1 MQEDTTSKGEVIN
14 SPEKNKMTAKRDARI
29 DDILTRKQA
38 DLQVMLDNVHDSQNL
53 SAIIR
58 SSDAVGILNIYY
70 ASANDET
77 LRIHK
82 TITQGGHRWT
92 HRYRVNDK
100 DRVRF
105 LQKKKKEGF
114 QVVVTHL
121 AENAISFREVDYT
134 QPTLIVMGNEK
145 EGVSNELIA
154 EATHVIV
161 IPMQGMVQSLN
172 VSVATALILYEAQRQ
187 LENAGRYESPQL
199 SLEKREEIKAA
210 WVYRDTI
217 ARRSKGQIA
226 LEFQEEMIDVEQ
238 G

>member
-1 MQEDTTSKGEVIN
+1 MSTEDRLI
-14 SPEKNKMTAKRDARI
+14 RI
-29 DDILTRKQA
+29 DDSLSLKQPT
-38 DLQVMLDNVHDSQNL
+38 LQVMLDNVHSSQNL

-58 SSDAVGILNIYY
+58 SADAVGVLDIYY
-70 ASANDET
+70 STKANES

-82 TITQGGHRWT
+82 TITQGAHRWT
-92 HRYRVNDK
+92 HRYRMNDADK
-100 DRVRF
+100 VAF
-105 LQKKKKEGF
+105 LKQKKEQGF

-121 AENAISFREVDYT
+121 EERAVSFREIDYT
-134 QPTLIVMGNEK
+134 KPTLLVMGNEK
-145 EGVSNELIA
+145 EGVSPEVIA
-154 EATHVIV
+154 EATDVIV

-187 LENAGRYESPQL
+187 LENAGYYDTPQI

-226 LEFQEEMIDVEQ
+226 LEFREEIIDF
-238 G
+238 